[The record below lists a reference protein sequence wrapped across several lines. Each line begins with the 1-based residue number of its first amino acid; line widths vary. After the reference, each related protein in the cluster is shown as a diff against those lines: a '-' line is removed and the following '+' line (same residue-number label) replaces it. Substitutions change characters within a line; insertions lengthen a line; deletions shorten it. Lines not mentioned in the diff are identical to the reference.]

1 MLVSELTRAKMF
13 TILSD
18 SSQNV
23 SLDEMKLA
31 YQDFV
36 ENTISIC
43 TSNKYMDV
51 FRALNLIHIEIT
63 VMKKGEK
70 NVLKQIY
77 LDKLSLFIDYEI
89 ELLHLKIQHPEQ
101 FQLKTET
108 FKSDLYII
116 PKSKG
121 LGIIG
126 FVELVVGLFLLGEI
140 YTKRGQLAT
149 LSDIA
154 EVFEKMFNFSFGS
167 IFKKKIAL
175 FERKP
180 CNLTKLLDNLKI
192 LLIKESRKRQNEK

>member
-70 NVLKQIY
+70 KCSQ
-77 LDKLSLFIDYEI
+77 
-89 ELLHLKIQHPEQ
+89 
-101 FQLKTET
+101 T
-108 FKSDLYII
+108 
-116 PKSKG
+116 
-121 LGIIG
+121 
-126 FVELVVGLFLLGEI
+126 
-140 YTKRGQLAT
+140 
-149 LSDIA
+149 DI
-154 EVFEKMFNFSFGS
+154 FG
-167 IFKKKIAL
+167 
-175 FERKP
+175 
-180 CNLTKLLDNLKI
+180 
-192 LLIKESRKRQNEK
+192 

>member
-1 MLVSELTRAKMF
+1 M
-13 TILSD
+13 
-18 SSQNV
+18 
-23 SLDEMKLA
+23 
-31 YQDFV
+31 
-36 ENTISIC
+36 
-43 TSNKYMDV
+43 
-51 FRALNLIHIEIT
+51 
-63 VMKKGEK
+63 
-70 NVLKQIY
+70 
-77 LDKLSLFIDYEI
+77 DKLSLFNDYEI